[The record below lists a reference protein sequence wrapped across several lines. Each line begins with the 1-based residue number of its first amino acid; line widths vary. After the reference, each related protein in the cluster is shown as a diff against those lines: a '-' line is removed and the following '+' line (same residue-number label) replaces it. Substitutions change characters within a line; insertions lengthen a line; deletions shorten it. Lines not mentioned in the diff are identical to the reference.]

1 MDFEKMALTRQS
13 TRKYDITKEVELEK
27 LIKICEVGML
37 APSACN
43 SQPWKLHIITKDTPN
58 MADIRKSCQVV
69 GLNKFLNDVNSYIVI
84 EQVFGNASAKLGST
98 MGKND
103 LNSMDIGILASYL
116 CFEALELGL
125 GTCILGAFRKDVMQK
140 AMGFDKKQVVRLV
153 IAVGYPAQDDP
164 IRKKVRKTSD
174 KVIEIHSK

>member
-1 MDFEKMALTRQS
+1 MNFEQMALTRQS
-13 TRKYDITKEVELEK
+13 TRRYDTTKEVELEK
-27 LIKICEVGML
+27 LQKICEVGLL

-43 SQPWKLHIITKDTPN
+43 SQPWKLHIITKDTSN
-58 MADIRKSCQVV
+58 IDDLRKSLQVV

-84 EQVFGNASAKLGST
+84 EQVYGNKSATLGST

-116 CFEALELGL
+116 CFAAMDLGL
-125 GTCILGAFRKDVMQK
+125 GTCILGAFRKDKMQK

-153 IAVGYPAQDDP
+153 IAVGYAAENDP
-164 IRKKVRKTSD
+164 IRKKVRKS
-174 KVIEIHSK
+174 KEEKIQIHKN

>member
-1 MDFEKMALTRQS
+1 MEFEQMALTRQS
-13 TRKYDITKEVELEK
+13 TRKYDTSKEVELEK
-27 LIKICEVGML
+27 LIKMCEIGML

-43 SQPWKLHIITKDTPN
+43 SQPWKLHIITKDTVN
-58 MADIRKSCQVV
+58 MPDIRKSCQVV

-103 LNSMDIGILASYL
+103 LNSMDLGILASYI
-116 CFEALELGL
+116 CFEALQLGL

-153 IAVGYPAQDDP
+153 IAVGYPAEDDV
-164 IRKKVRKTSD
+164 IRKKVRKEFD
-174 KVIEIHSK
+174 KVVEIHTK

>member
-164 IRKKVRKTSD
+164 NRKKVRKTSD

>member
-1 MDFEKMALTRQS
+1 MEFEKMALNRQS
-13 TRKYDITKEVELEK
+13 TRKYDTTKEVELEK

-58 MADIRKSCQVV
+58 MVDIRKSCQVV

-153 IAVGYPAQDDP
+153 IAVGYPAQDDI
-164 IRKKVRKTSD
+164 IRKKVRKESSKT
-174 KVIEIHSK
+174 IEIHK

>member
-1 MDFEKMALTRQS
+1 MEFEKMALTRQS
-13 TRKYDITKEVELEK
+13 TRKYDNSKEVELEK
-27 LIKICEVGML
+27 LIKICEIGML

-58 MADIRKSCQVV
+58 MEDVRKSCQVV
-69 GLNKFLNDVNSYIVI
+69 GLNKFLNDVSSYIVI

-116 CFEALELGL
+116 CFEALQLGL
-125 GTCILGAFRKDVMQK
+125 GTCILGAFRKEIMQK

-153 IAVGYPAQDDP
+153 IAVGYPAADDV
-164 IRKKVRKTSD
+164 IRKKVRKESS
-174 KVIEIHSK
+174 KVIEIHK

>member
-1 MDFEKMALTRQS
+1 MNFEQMALTRQS
-13 TRKYDITKEVELEK
+13 TRRYDATKDVELEK
-27 LIKICEVGML
+27 LVKICEIGML

-43 SQPWKLHIITKDTPN
+43 SQPWKLHIMTKESENID
-58 MADIRKSCQVV
+58 ALRKSCQVV
-69 GLNKFLNDVNSYIVI
+69 GLNKFLNDVNSFIVI

-116 CFEALELGL
+116 CFQALELGL

-140 AMGFDKKQVVRLV
+140 AMGFSKNQVVRLV
-153 IAVGYPAQDDP
+153 IAVGYPLQDDP

-174 KVIEIHSK
+174 KVIEIHNK

>member
-1 MDFEKMALTRQS
+1 MNFEQMALTRQS
-13 TRKYDITKEVELEK
+13 TRNYDATKEVELEK
-27 LIKICEVGML
+27 LVKICELGML

-43 SQPWKLHIITKDTPN
+43 SQPWKLHIITKDSVN
-58 MADIRKSCQVV
+58 LADLRKSCQVV
-69 GLNKFLNDVNSYIVI
+69 GLNKFLNDVNSFIVI

-103 LNSMDIGILASYL
+103 LNSMDLGILASYL
-116 CFEALELGL
+116 CFAAMDEGL

-153 IAVGYPAQDDP
+153 IAVGYPCDGDP
-164 IRKKVRKTSD
+164 IRKKVRKSSD
-174 KVIEIHSK
+174 KVIEIHKN

>member
-1 MDFEKMALTRQS
+1 MTFEEMDYTRQS
-13 TRKYDITKEVELEK
+13 NRKYDASKEVEMEK
-27 LIKICEVGML
+27 LIKICEVAML

-43 SQPWKLHIITKDTPN
+43 SQPWKLHIVKDN
-58 MADIRKSCQVV
+58 KEQVDSLRKSCQVV
-69 GLNKFLNDVNSYIVI
+69 GLNKFLNDVNSFIVI
-84 EQVFGNASAKLGST
+84 EQVFGNTSAKLGST

-116 CFEALELGL
+116 CFAAMEEGL

-140 AMGFDKKQVVRLV
+140 AMGFSKSQVVRLV
-153 IAVGYPAQDDP
+153 IAVGYPRENDP

-174 KVIEIHSK
+174 KVIEIHKN